1 MSQTVARLMSFARIL
16 GVQFRSSASA
26 MSRSRERAQD
36 LVEYGVAI
44 AVVAVVVLVAMQA
57 LGTGLAGVFTRLLAH
72 FSGLG

>member
-1 MSQTVARLMSFARIL
+1 MSQTVARLMSFARIVVTQSRR
-16 GVQFRSSASA
+16 GASA
-26 MSRSRERAQD
+26 VSRSRDRAQD

>member
-1 MSQTVARLMSFARIL
+1 MSQTVARLMSFARIV
-16 GVQFRSSASA
+16 GIQSRRGASA
-26 MSRSRERAQD
+26 ASKSRDRAQD

-57 LGTGLAGVFTRLLAH
+57 LGMGLAGVFTRLLAH

>member
-1 MSQTVARLMSFARIL
+1 MSQTVARLMSFARIV
-16 GVQFRSSASA
+16 GIQCRRGASA
-26 MSRSRERAQD
+26 ASRSRDRAQD

>member
-1 MSQTVARLMSFARIL
+1 V
-16 GVQFRSSASA
+16 
-26 MSRSRERAQD
+26 SRSRDRAQD